1 MIWSWKTLKQLGISS
16 TKGCFWHYVASGFF
30 SVLQS
35 PWRQLRTQFYEAS
48 NGMWQR
54 SLLTIFV
61 TSCHSWV
68 SPLFPPICRVCVA
81 PLAPIAHLPPI
92 AWVAS
97 REPIIP
103 SFVASSD
110 HSLLSDSLQSFGR
123 AKILYFEEKKTHK
136 NTVDKKCQGL
146 KVYVKEGG
154 FVEYY
159 VP

>member
-1 MIWSWKTLKQLGISS
+1 MIFSWKTLKQLGISS

-54 SLLTIFV
+54 SLLTIFA

-68 SPLFPPICRVCVA
+68 SPLFPPILCRPSC
-81 PLAPIAHLPPI
+81 PSCPSYPPI
-92 AWVAS
+92 AQVAS

>member
-16 TKGCFWHYVASGFF
+16 TKGCFWHYVASGSF

-35 PWRQLRTQFYEAS
+35 QRRQLRTKFYEAS

-54 SLLTIFV
+54 SLLTIFA
-61 TSCHSWV
+61 TSCHLWV
-68 SPLFPPICRVCVA
+68 SPLFPPILCRPSC
-81 PLAPIAHLPPI
+81 PSCPSYTPIAQ
-92 AWVAS
+92 VAS

-103 SFVASSD
+103 SFVACWA
-110 HSLLSDSLQSFGR
+110 LLTTHFYQTLSNLKLTRF
-123 AKILYFEEKKTHK
+123 FEEKKTHK

-154 FVEYY
+154 FVEFY